1 MAFNS
6 RRGYIPGQPRPG
18 MRPAGDEDEG
28 PQSQRRSPSFG
39 EPGQGVFGGATRRQ
53 PAMGGEGGGGMD
65 GRQAGPPSRAVS
77 PMEPAVRPEAP
88 VPPPDPIA
96 PTEAATP
103 TLGIGG
109 DGLGGNPMDAG
120 MGGVNIEQM
129 LQQLNAPQGPPKR
142 RV

>member
-1 MAFNS
+1 MALNS

-18 MRPAGDEDEG
+18 MGPMGEEDEG

-39 EPGQGVFGGATRRQ
+39 EPEKGVCGGGATRRR
-53 PAMGGEGGGGMD
+53 PAMGDEGMD
-65 GRQAGPPSRAVS
+65 GRAAGPPARAVS
-77 PMEPAVRPEAP
+77 PDAPAVRPESP

-96 PTEAATP
+96 PTQAASP
-103 TLGIGG
+103 MGMGG
-109 DGLGGNPMDAG
+109 EGMGANPLDAG